1 MHRKSK
7 YFRNARHQR
16 HSKVRGS
23 VSHCKGTDG
32 QPVETPKTVVLRA
45 VVVQG
50 VQRTAEHALRSGSTG
65 WVNGPVYPDIYYQ
78 YRDKVSNMCD
88 HLTAKDFDTD
98 DMNATLAEL
107 AANLQL
113 TAEETELL
121 DSIVMLYGSKS
132 QNGLIFLTHAEQPW
146 VEAREG
152 LAPYQRSEKEISLDT
167 MHAYYKARHD
177 RNRQKQ

>member
-1 MHRKSK
+1 MRDIKDI
-7 YFRNARHQR
+7 ARYVGL
-16 HSKVRGS
+16 SLIA
-23 VSHCKGTDG
+23 KGL
-32 QPVETPKTVVLRA
+32 TV
-45 VVVQG
+45 
-50 VQRTAEHALRSGSTG
+50 
-65 WVNGPVYPDIYYQ
+65 
-78 YRDKVSNMCD
+78 
-88 HLTAKDFDTD
+88 
-98 DMNATLAEL
+98 
-107 AANLQL
+107 
-113 TAEETELL
+113 EETELL

>member
-1 MHRKSK
+1 MPLPKAENSTQSPEAIEAPDLVF
-7 YFRNARHQR
+7 FRPDVEASETDRNFLELWLDDEWENPGEKTAEAR
-16 HSKVRGS
+16 
-23 VSHCKGTDG
+23 
-32 QPVETPKTVVLRA
+32 ETVVRLYSQLGPRKHEA
-45 VVVQG
+45 I
-50 VQRTAEHALRSGSTG
+50 AALVR
-65 WVNGPVYPDIYYQ
+65 
-78 YRDKVSNMCD
+78 
-88 HLTAKDFDTD
+88 FDTD
-98 DMNATLAEL
+98 DVNATLAEL